1 MTTKRNRL
9 QNRDTVKDII
19 LGLAP
24 SGQNAR
30 QPKEGVLGAASAEST
45 RKRTNLNSDDGASG
59 LRNVDYEDL
68 RRQLTFNSDKI
79 NSLSSDVSSLRNAMD
94 RQMNNL
100 TQLSNELKDRPAV
113 DPSKIASSTQQMDER
128 MRDLSAQISTLKQ
141 SINTEKEERMRH
153 ERSLNDKFQRIN
165 DSIREQNKT
174 KSELLNNIARR
185 SNSEKEKLSAEMKR
199 LSDKLTSV
207 IEELSR
213 NVADDQRKIR
223 NEMMERIAALE
234 TASKSQEMKDDETAR
249 TAVRNM
255 EERIKAQEEHSA
267 SLSKQFME
275 EREKQRKHFQ
285 RITDALE
292 AFERNLEHDHKK
304 LDTSMDSKI
313 QERILHEKNLLAKI
327 TEVEDRL
334 NTYVGNLTNS
344 IHQVKSGKENV
355 KIPSLDVD
363 GFRREMEAI
372 AADKNKMSMEGLLK
386 LEEKMAKMQSGLVQD
401 RKGISQQIAE
411 LKENDDV
418 AELQKQLT
426 KLGTVNHDMEKA
438 QDIIRDK
445 VDKQIPKD
453 FLNLSTFTLNE
464 LSSKTDS
471 IKQQLNTRIDKE
483 EEERFLAI
491 KELQEAFQKLQSRE
505 DLVAKNSKSA
515 QIRRDLE
522 ECKVAIKK
530 LAESVTTV
538 KNVLDKKIA
547 DESKKVRSKPLLRI
561 VVIPA
566 IE

>member
-1 MTTKRNRL
+1 
-9 QNRDTVKDII
+9 
-19 LGLAP
+19 
-24 SGQNAR
+24 
-30 QPKEGVLGAASAEST
+30 
-45 RKRTNLNSDDGASG
+45 
-59 LRNVDYEDL
+59 
-68 RRQLTFNSDKI
+68 
-79 NSLSSDVSSLRNAMD
+79 
-94 RQMNNL
+94 
-100 TQLSNELKDRPAV
+100 
-113 DPSKIASSTQQMDER
+113 
-128 MRDLSAQISTLKQ
+128 
-141 SINTEKEERMRH
+141 
-153 ERSLNDKFQRIN
+153 
-165 DSIREQNKT
+165 
-174 KSELLNNIARR
+174 
-185 SNSEKEKLSAEMKR
+185 MKR

-453 FLNLSTFTLNE
+453 
-464 LSSKTDS
+464 
-471 IKQQLNTRIDKE
+471 QQLNTRIDKE

-547 DESKKVRSKPLLRI
+547 DESKKREAEISHLTH
-561 VVIPA
+561 
-566 IE
+566 

>member
-1 MTTKRNRL
+1 MPVNRKKAFWAL
-9 QNRDTVKDII
+9 H
-19 LGLAP
+19 
-24 SGQNAR
+24 
-30 QPKEGVLGAASAEST
+30 
-45 RKRTNLNSDDGASG
+45 
-59 LRNVDYEDL
+59 RNVDYEDL

-113 DPSKIASSTQQMDER
+113 DPS
-128 MRDLSAQISTLKQ
+128 
-141 SINTEKEERMRH
+141 
-153 ERSLNDKFQRIN
+153 
-165 DSIREQNKT
+165 
-174 KSELLNNIARR
+174 
-185 SNSEKEKLSAEMKR
+185 EKLSAEMKR

-292 AFERNLEHDHKK
+292 AFERNFEHDHKK

-313 QERILHEKNLLAKI
+313 QERIHHEKNLLAKI

-344 IHQVKSGKENV
+344 IHQVKSGKDNV

-453 FLNLSTFTLNE
+453 
-464 LSSKTDS
+464 
-471 IKQQLNTRIDKE
+471 QQLNTRIDKE